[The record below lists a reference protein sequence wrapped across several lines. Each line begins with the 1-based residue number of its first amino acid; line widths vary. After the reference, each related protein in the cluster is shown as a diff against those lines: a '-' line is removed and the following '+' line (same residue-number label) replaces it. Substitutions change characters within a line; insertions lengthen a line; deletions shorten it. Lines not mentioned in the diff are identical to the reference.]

1 LLSSQRN
8 HFSLAYMKSTEEH
21 FVLSAL
27 SICMTVGYTL
37 ESHDLKVTIEF
48 ISIISCEKAQ
58 FEL

>member
-1 LLSSQRN
+1 MLSSQRN

-37 ESHDLKVTIEF
+37 ESHDLKVTIKF
-48 ISIISCEKAQ
+48 ILGLCKS
-58 FEL
+58 